1 MSEIL
6 VLALRALLAISL
18 YAFLGV
24 ALYTIWQSL
33 RASGFQILSHKPP
46 TIALSIED
54 SLAITQEFSISEVT
68 IGRDPNCEFTIQDET
83 VSAHHA
89 RLRFHHN
96 HWWLE
101 DLNSTNGS
109 FLNNE
114 RVEVP
119 TIIMTGDEIQI
130 GKAIITVHITES

>member
-6 VLALRALLAISL
+6 VLALRALLAVSL
-18 YAFLGV
+18 YAFLGI

-46 TIALSIED
+46 TITLSIED
-54 SLAITQEFSISEVT
+54 SLAIAQEFSIPEIT
-68 IGRDPNCEFTIQDET
+68 IGRDPNCEFPIQDET

-130 GKAIITVHITES
+130 GKAIINVHITEP